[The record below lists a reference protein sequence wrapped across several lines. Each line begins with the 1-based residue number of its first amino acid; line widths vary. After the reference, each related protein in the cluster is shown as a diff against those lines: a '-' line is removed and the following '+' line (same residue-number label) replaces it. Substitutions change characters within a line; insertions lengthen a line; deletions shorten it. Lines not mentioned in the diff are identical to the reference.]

1 MKIRTTDDFLR
12 IYCGIV
18 AFCHPSEV
26 EESLNYLR
34 MSKHIERSLD
44 FVRHDNPSFFT
55 IEIIGFLALDN
66 HAIRS

>member
-12 IYCGIV
+12 IYCGNRR
-18 AFCHPSEV
+18 
-26 EESLNYLR
+26 LL
-34 MSKHIERSLD
+34 
-44 FVRHDNPSFFT
+44 SFLA